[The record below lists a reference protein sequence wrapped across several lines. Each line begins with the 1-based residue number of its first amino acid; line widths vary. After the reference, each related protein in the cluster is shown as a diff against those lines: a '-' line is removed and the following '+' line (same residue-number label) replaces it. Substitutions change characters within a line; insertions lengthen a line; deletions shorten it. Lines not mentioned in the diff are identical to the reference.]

1 MGRRKLDMSDL
12 IDSNLDLVMFLF
24 ERDLVRYMK
33 RSMFQ
38 LCLSSKSS
46 VYFHLC
52 LQGDWRSFLVNTSNN
67 QSLS

>member
-52 LQGDWRSFLVNTSNN
+52 LQGD
-67 QSLS
+67 